1 MHLPIPVQG
10 KWLRQ
15 VVNGFFNSHAVP
27 TNRRGLCA
35 FRFFVTDLWRQ
46 TLNPAFA
53 RRAEIIAS
61 VPGLG
66 DQAVAGLIAWAPELG
81 RIRNEAAAALIGA
94 ARLRRRQRRMQ
105 RPAIKGGRR
114 KLRNLLY
121 MPVMGAATQ
130 HNPVIKAYYQRLRSP
145 RASKPRSL
153 SSPACAS

>member
-1 MHLPIPVQG
+1 MAEAGRQRLLQLPRRPDQPSRA
-10 KWLRQ
+10 LRLPLLRHRPLAANAQ
-15 VVNGFFNSHAVP
+15 PGV
-27 TNRRGLCA
+27 
-35 FRFFVTDLWRQ
+35 
-46 TLNPAFA
+46 
-53 RRAEIIAS
+53 RATGRNHRERA
-61 VPGLG
+61 GLG

-153 SSPACAS
+153 

>member
-1 MHLPIPVQG
+1 MRAE
-10 KWLRQ
+10 LRKLE
-15 VVNGFFNSHAVP
+15 A
-27 TNRRGLCA
+27 A
-35 FRFFVTDLWRQ
+35 IAAKIKA
-46 TLNPAFA
+46 NPAFA

-66 DQAVAGLIAWAPELG
+66 DQAVAGLIACPRALTRGSGASATKPPPPSSAPRACDDDSGERKG
-81 RIRNEAAAALIGA
+81 
-94 ARLRRRQRRMQ
+94 QRR
-105 RPAIKGGRR
+105 IKGGRR

-130 HNPVIKAYYQRLRSP
+130 HNPVIKAYYQRLGSP